1 MDADFSWDEGAFA
14 AISGIERSLK
24 RLDLDC
30 QAQFISVTNALEV
43 QFESGDPHPKVVR
56 LLSDALLTV
65 AEARGVDIKNMKL
78 AEKLDA
84 LNDRIKRPKQG

>member
-1 MDADFSWDEGAFA
+1 MDADFFWDEGAFSI
-14 AISGIERSLK
+14 ISGIERSLK

-43 QFESGDPHPKVVR
+43 QFESGDPQPIVVR

-65 AEARGVDIKNMKL
+65 AEARGVDVKKMQLSK
-78 AEKLDA
+78 KLDR
-84 LNDRIKRPKQG
+84 LNDRIKQRRPG

>member
-1 MDADFSWDEGAFA
+1 MDASFFWDEGAFA
-14 AISGIERSLK
+14 IISGIERSLK

-43 QFESGDPHPKVVR
+43 QFESGDPLPTVVR

-65 AEARGVDIKNMKL
+65 AEARGVDVKKMQL
-78 AEKLDA
+78 AKKLDR
-84 LNDRIKRPKQG
+84 LNDRIRQR